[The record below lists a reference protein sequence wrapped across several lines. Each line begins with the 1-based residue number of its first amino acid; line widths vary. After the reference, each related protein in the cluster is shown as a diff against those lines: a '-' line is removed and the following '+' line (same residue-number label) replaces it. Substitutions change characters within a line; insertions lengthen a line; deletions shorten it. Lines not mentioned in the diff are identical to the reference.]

1 MTQKILFYEP
11 RRELLCNLKNNLH
24 MDNSEA
30 MYSVTLLDS
39 NRLMRGTYIIILLTG
54 WMFALVTVFIGLFL
68 TDGSEFGEGKHTLL
82 YMCWKYLISC
92 TGCVLCISTVD
103 ALFLFLTTVIKA
115 STIAVIFQAEK
126 LTLDCTTSRWHCWLP
141 IQRL

>member
-54 WMFALVTVFIGLFL
+54 
-68 TDGSEFGEGKHTLL
+68 
-82 YMCWKYLISC
+82 
-92 TGCVLCISTVD
+92 
-103 ALFLFLTTVIKA
+103 
-115 STIAVIFQAEK
+115 
-126 LTLDCTTSRWHCWLP
+126 
-141 IQRL
+141 